1 MVLRLTWKL
10 AQVAAG
16 TAFVAV
22 SVHYGVWGT
31 TYNGSKVVERVRT
44 KILPTANEYLVQ
56 LNLIIDHIDQSGVQT
71 IFHGM
76 LTAPD
81 VICDYSQ
88 KAFTQVQ
95 SYING

>member
-1 MVLRLTWKL
+1 MQLGTNTNFMICIFWLFYRKL

-56 LNLIIDHIDQSGVQT
+56 VT
-71 IFHGM
+71 
-76 LTAPD
+76 TALHLM
-81 VICDYSQ
+81 
-88 KAFTQVQ
+88 
-95 SYING
+95 